1 MRLLL
6 IRHGHPDYTTDTLT
20 ERGRRHAEACA
31 ERLAEEGITR
41 LYASTHGRASETAAA
56 IAARCALCVEPLD
69 FMREIGW
76 NPMAEAALAEVAE
89 GRSLLDGGWK
99 ERPVYAENVVPP
111 RAIVLAE
118 ALDALLLTLG
128 YRREGEGYRVERD
141 NRETV
146 AIVSHAGSGTAALSH
161 LLSLPLP
168 FLFGQTSPDFTSVT
182 EVTLAGEV
190 GTLTAPRLT
199 LFNDARHIRGL

>member
-31 ERLAEEGITR
+31 ARLAHEGITR
-41 LYASTHGRASETAAA
+41 LYASTHGRATETAAA
-56 IAARCALCVEPLD
+56 IGAAVGLPVLPLA

-76 NPMAEAALAEVAE
+76 VPMAAAVAGEVAA
-89 GRSLLDGGWK
+89 GHSLLDGGWA
-99 ERPVYAENVVPP
+99 ERPAYAENVVPP
-111 RAIVLAE
+111 RAAVLAE
-118 ALDALLLTLG
+118 ALDALLWELG
-128 YRREGEGYRVERD
+128 YRREGEGYRVVCD

-182 EVTLAGEV
+182 EVTLEGEV
-190 GTLTAPRLT
+190 GALTVPHLS

>member
-20 ERGRRHAEACA
+20 ELGRRHAEACA

-41 LYASTHGRASETAAA
+41 LYASTHGRATETAEA
-56 IAARCALCVEPLD
+56 IGKVCGLPVLPLA

-76 NPMAEAALAEVAE
+76 NPMTEAALREVAE
-89 GRSLLDGGWK
+89 GHSLLDAAFA
-99 ERPVYAENVVPP
+99 EAPAYAENVVPP

-118 ALDALLLTLG
+118 ALDAFLLELG